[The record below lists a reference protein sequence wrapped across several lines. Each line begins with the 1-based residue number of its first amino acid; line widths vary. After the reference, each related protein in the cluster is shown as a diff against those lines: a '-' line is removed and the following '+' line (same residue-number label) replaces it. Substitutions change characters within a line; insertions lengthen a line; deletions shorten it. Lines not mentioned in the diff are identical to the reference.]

1 VGVPGS
7 KHHPKT
13 KHFFHISYME
23 HEKKCPYIQIQFA
36 LSAHQDKRNPVRFA
50 LPARDQVLLLP
61 HPLLLAE
68 REALENKTEF
78 RQTLPTLEDANSI
91 QMWLAKMIERL
102 VLQEIDPKPL
112 PWSCMPCRQHP

>member
-1 VGVPGS
+1 MSTKKNVLIS
-7 KHHPKT
+7 K
-13 KHFFHISYME
+13 YN
-23 HEKKCPYIQIQFA
+23 FA

-50 LPARDQVLLLP
+50 PPARDQVLYY
-61 HPLLLAE
+61 HIHYYWRE

-102 VLQEIDPKPL
+102 VLQEIDPKAAALVLYALQTAP
-112 PWSCMPCRQHP
+112 